1 MFVPRT
7 IVGAA
12 LLLFGRKAF
21 WLFVAGVG
29 FVGGLLLATR
39 TFQFEDGWVV
49 LAVAVVGG
57 LLGALLA
64 LVFQSVGVGL
74 AGFVGGGY
82 AAMTFFEATG
92 WGQALMGDAPYRSW
106 VVFIVGGI
114 LGAVFVGVLFDWA
127 LIALSSVLGA
137 ILIAGSVPLEP
148 AMQVL
153 LFVVLVATGVV
164 VQAILMRRDRSERPS
179 LFNGRSGLF
188 G

>member
-1 MFVPRT
+1 
-7 IVGAA
+7 
-12 LLLFGRKAF
+12 L
-21 WLFVAGVG
+21 GV
-29 FVGGLLLATR
+29 
-39 TFQFEDGWVV
+39 
-49 LAVAVVGG
+49 AVAGG

-82 AAMTFFEATG
+82 AAMTLLEVTG
-92 WGQALMGDAPYRSW
+92 WGQALMGDVPYRSW

-114 LGAVFVGVLFDWA
+114 LGAVLVGVLFDWA
-127 LIALSSVLGA
+127 LIVLSSVLGA
-137 ILIAGSVPLEP
+137 ILIVGSVPLELS
-148 AMQVL
+148 MQVL